1 MERILLKK
9 IHCNNN
15 FLLQFRIIFNGFF
28 KCFFK
33 RRSPVENHHSS
44 LISLRKSLT
53 DPLPVL
59 LERYSSL
66 LSLMESAS
74 SFLFASI
81 TLLCMISEIINWSS
95 SESLEIDSR
104 KSLIDVWEFIPLGE
118 VCILNP

>member
-1 MERILLKK
+1 MRFKFWMERILLKE
-9 IHCNNN
+9 IHCYNN
-15 FLLQFRIIFNGFF
+15 FLLQFRNIFNSFF

-33 RRSPVENHHSS
+33 RRRSVENHYSS

-59 LERYSSL
+59 LDRYSSL

-95 SESLEIDSR
+95 SGSLEIDSR
-104 KSLIDVWEFIPLGE
+104 KVLIGDSEGSIPF
-118 VCILNP
+118 